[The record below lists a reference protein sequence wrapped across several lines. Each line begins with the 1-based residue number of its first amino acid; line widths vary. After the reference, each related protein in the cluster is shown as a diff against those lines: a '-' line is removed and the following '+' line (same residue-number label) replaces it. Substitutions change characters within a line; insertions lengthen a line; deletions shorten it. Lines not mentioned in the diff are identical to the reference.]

1 LNINVY
7 TREVGSDTPTISSGC
22 PPRIDWMIPQIDVDT
37 NVCTAVISPSITGIH
52 NMITISIQD

>member
-7 TREVGSDTPTISSGC
+7 IREVGSDTPTISSGC

-52 NMITISIQD
+52 NVITI